1 MPNITLEILVILLLF
16 LANGVFAM
24 SEFAVVSAKKSR
36 LQERSNKGDAGART
50 ALELANAPEDFLS
63 SVQIGITLIGILT
76 GALGGA
82 TIAEALAA
90 GLKRIPLLSP
100 YSEAIGVGIVVV
112 CLTYL
117 SLVIGELV
125 PKRLALNNPER
136 IASAV
141 ARPMRLL
148 STLTSPAV
156 RLLTTST
163 DGLLRVLRVKPS
175 AEPPVTEEEI
185 QVLIEQ
191 GTQAGVFEEAEQDM
205 VTGIFRLGD
214 QQVSTIMTPRTEI
227 VWLDLEDS
235 AEETRRKITASAH
248 TQFPVGQGSLDNIL
262 GVVQSKGLLTRCMA
276 GQPLDLK
283 AVFQRALLVPETKP
297 VLQVIEL
304 FRESRTHIALVID
317 EYGGLQGMVTIND
330 ILEGIVGDLP
340 VVGEAQP
347 GAVQREDGS
356 WLLDGLMPVDEFKE
370 ILQMGELPGEHR
382 GYYHT
387 LGGFVMTRL
396 GRIPSA
402 ADHFEWGKF
411 RFEVMDMDG
420 RRVDKVLVTPL
431 ALHPPDHLQHPAGAD
446 GDASPDD

>member
-1 MPNITLEILVILLLF
+1 M
-16 LANGVFAM
+16 
-24 SEFAVVSAKKSR
+24 R
-36 LQERSNKGDAGART
+36 W
-50 ALELANAPEDFLS
+50 LS
-63 SVQIGITLIGILT
+63 V
-76 GALGGA
+76 
-82 TIAEALAA
+82 
-90 GLKRIPLLSP
+90 
-100 YSEAIGVGIVVV
+100 
-112 CLTYL
+112 
-117 SLVIGELV
+117 
-125 PKRLALNNPER
+125 
-136 IASAV
+136 
-141 ARPMRLL
+141 
-148 STLTSPAV
+148 LTSPAV
-156 RLLTTST
+156 RLLTVST

-205 VTGIFRLGD
+205 VTGVFRLGD

-235 AEETRRKITASAH
+235 PEETRRKITESAH

-262 GVVQSKGLLTRCMA
+262 GVVQAKGLLSRCLA
-276 GQPLDLK
+276 RQPHDLK
-283 AVFQRALLVPETKP
+283 AVLQRALLVPETKP

-304 FRESRTHIALVID
+304 FRESRMHIALVID

-340 VVGEAQP
+340 AVGEAPP

-370 ILQMGELPGEHR
+370 ILQIDELPGEDR

-396 GRIPSA
+396 GHIPSA
-402 ADHFEWGKF
+402 ADHFEWAKF
-411 RFEVMDMDG
+411 RFEVVDMDG
-420 RRVDKVLVTPL
+420 RRVDKVLVAPTQANPSSESNESFF
-431 ALHPPDHLQHPAGAD
+431 PRMT
-446 GDASPDD
+446 

>member
-1 MPNITLEILVILLLF
+1 MPNITLEILVIFLLF
-16 LANGVFAM
+16 IANGIFAM
-24 SEFAVVSAKKSR
+24 SEIAVVSAKKVR
-36 LQERSNKGDAGART
+36 LQERSNKGNVGARA

-63 SVQIGITLIGILT
+63 SVQIGITLIGILM
-76 GALGGA
+76 GALGGG
-82 TIAEALAA
+82 TLAEALAA
-90 GLKRIPLLSP
+90 GLKRVPLLSP
-100 YSEAIGVGIVVV
+100 YSEAIGVGLVVLG
-112 CLTYL
+112 LTYL

-141 ARPMRLL
+141 ARPMRWL
-148 STLTSPAV
+148 SVLTSPAV
-156 RLLTTST
+156 RLLTVST
-163 DGLLRVLRVKPS
+163 DGLLRLLRVKPS
-175 AEPPVTEEEI
+175 TEPPVTEEEI

-205 VTGIFRLGD
+205 VTGVFRLGD

-235 AEETRRKITASAH
+235 PEETRRKITESAH
-248 TQFPVGQGSLDNIL
+248 TLFPVGQGSLDNIL
-262 GVVQSKGLLTRCMA
+262 GVVQSKDLLTRCLA
-276 GQPLDLK
+276 GHQPVDLK
-283 AVFQRALLVPETKP
+283 AVLQRALLVPETKP
-297 VLQVIEL
+297 VLQAIEL

-340 VVGEAQP
+340 AVGEAPP

-370 ILQMGELPGEHR
+370 VLQIGELPGEDR

-396 GRIPSA
+396 GHIPSA
-402 ADHFEWGKF
+402 ADHFEWGRL
-411 RFEVMDMDG
+411 RFEVVDMDG
-420 RRVDKVLVTPL
+420 RRVDKVLVTP
-431 ALHPPDHLQHPAGAD
+431 AQAD
-446 GDASPDD
+446 PSSG

>member
-1 MPNITLEILVILLLF
+1 MRPAVVLFEREATMPHITLEILVIFLLF
-16 LANGVFAM
+16 IANGIFAM
-24 SEFAVVSAKKSR
+24 SEIAVVSAKKVR
-36 LQERSNKGDAGART
+36 LQERANKGNIGARA

-63 SVQIGITLIGILT
+63 SVQIGITLIGILM
-76 GALGGA
+76 GALGGGTLA
-82 TIAEALAA
+82 QALAA
-90 GLKRIPLLSP
+90 GLKRVPLLSP
-100 YSEAIGVGIVVV
+100 YSEAFGVGIVVV

-117 SLVIGELV
+117 SLVIGELA
-125 PKRLALNNPER
+125 PKRLALNSPER

-141 ARPMRLL
+141 ARPMRWL
-148 STLTSPAV
+148 SVLTSPAV
-156 RLLTTST
+156 RLLTVST

-205 VTGIFRLGD
+205 VTGVFRLGD

-235 AEETRRKITASAH
+235 PEETRRKITESAH

-262 GVVQSKGLLTRCMA
+262 GVVQAKGLLTRCLA

-304 FRESRTHIALVID
+304 FRESRMHIALVID

-330 ILEGIVGDLP
+330 IL
-340 VVGEAQP
+340 
-347 GAVQREDGS
+347 
-356 WLLDGLMPVDEFKE
+356 
-370 ILQMGELPGEHR
+370 
-382 GYYHT
+382 
-387 LGGFVMTRL
+387 
-396 GRIPSA
+396 
-402 ADHFEWGKF
+402 
-411 RFEVMDMDG
+411 
-420 RRVDKVLVTPL
+420 
-431 ALHPPDHLQHPAGAD
+431 
-446 GDASPDD
+446 